1 MARRRRPARG
11 HHARAAG
18 IHAGSLEVE
27 GTRLVID
34 AFSMPYATAEE
45 LAELTE
51 VVEAIRFER

>member
-1 MARRRRPARG
+1 
-11 HHARAAG
+11 
-18 IHAGSLEVE
+18 
-27 GTRLVID
+27 VID